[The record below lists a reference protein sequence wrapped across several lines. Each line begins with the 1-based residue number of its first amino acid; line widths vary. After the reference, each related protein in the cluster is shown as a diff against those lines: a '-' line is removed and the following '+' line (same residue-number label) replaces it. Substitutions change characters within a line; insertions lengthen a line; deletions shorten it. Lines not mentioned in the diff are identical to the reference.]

1 MNPLGD
7 NLVVL
12 LVLALGGALAVGNIL
27 ALVKPRENP
36 ETGEIE
42 RPPTGPSVAM
52 LVVGSIATVWA
63 LISLVV

>member
-36 ETGEIE
+36 ETGDLE
-42 RPPTGPSVAM
+42 RPPTGRSVAM
-52 LVVGSIATVWA
+52 IVVGSIATVWA

>member
-12 LVLALGGALAVGNIL
+12 LVLALGGALAVGNVL

-36 ETGEIE
+36 ETGKIE
-42 RPPTGPSVAM
+42 RPPLGPSVAM
-52 LVVGSIATVWA
+52 IVVGSIATVWA
-63 LISLVV
+63 LISLVA

>member
-12 LVLALGGALAVGNIL
+12 LVLALGGALAVGNTL

-42 RPPTGPSVAM
+42 RPPLAPSIVM
-52 LVVGSIATVWA
+52 IVVGSVAAIWA
-63 LISLVV
+63 LVSLAS